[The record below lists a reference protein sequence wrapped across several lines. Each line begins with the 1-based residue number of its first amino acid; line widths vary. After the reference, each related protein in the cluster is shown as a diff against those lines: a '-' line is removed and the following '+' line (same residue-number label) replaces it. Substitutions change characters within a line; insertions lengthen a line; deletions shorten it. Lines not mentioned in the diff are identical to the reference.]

1 MKTLKEYID
10 EAQESVYAVVDK
22 DLGIMSVW
30 NTETDANKEKED
42 RLGEN
47 SDLKLDV
54 KKMRKSEV
62 EQKDAEKN

>member
-1 MKTLKEYID
+1 MKAFKEYIK

-30 NTETDANKEKED
+30 NTEPEANKEKED

-47 SDLKLDV
+47 SNLKLDV

-62 EQKDAEKN
+62 EQKNTENN